1 MSTSFKSSSA
11 RMAVPAVNYAL
22 AQAWAGAGPTEP
34 AFQPGAVPRP
44 LMAPN
49 YVFTTPAM
57 GLAFTQSWDSSLVT
71 DACYANPDALSKCMD
86 AVVRG
91 GLVPLTPIIGTSG
104 APETL
109 MPGEAAFLSAIMNNA
124 GFPRV

>member
-1 MSTSFKSSSA
+1 MSAPFRSSSA
-11 RMAVPAVNYAL
+11 RVAVPAVNFAL

-49 YVFTTPAM
+49 YVFSTPAT
-57 GLAFTQSWDSSLVT
+57 GLGFTQSWDSSTVT
-71 DACYANPDALSKCMD
+71 EACYANPDALGKCMD

-91 GLVPLTPIIGTSG
+91 GLVALTPIIGTAG

-124 GFPRV
+124 GHARV